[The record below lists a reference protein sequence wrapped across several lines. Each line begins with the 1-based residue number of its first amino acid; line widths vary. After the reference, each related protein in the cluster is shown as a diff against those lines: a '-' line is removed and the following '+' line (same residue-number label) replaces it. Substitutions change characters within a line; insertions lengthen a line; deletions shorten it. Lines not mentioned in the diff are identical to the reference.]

1 MFMMY
6 LQTNATVLS
15 MSTNIKFTR
24 NLIKGRI
31 AENIFS
37 QMYREV
43 GHFTVLQFGY
53 ENIVPELVQHGYRE
67 DIEGGI
73 VDTLKTA
80 PDFAVID
87 PLAGGEKVRLVEVKY
102 RRELVQAET
111 LTIARRM
118 QKSWGPSYL
127 FIATLD
133 DFYFGSIGEI
143 IAADGWIKPLDDARL
158 PKHETEPYL
167 EILRKFEAG
176 N

>member
-1 MFMMY
+1 
-6 LQTNATVLS
+6 
-15 MSTNIKFTR
+15 MSTNIEFTR

-37 QMYREV
+37 QMYRSS
-43 GHFTVLQFGY
+43 GHFTVLEFGY

-87 PLAGGEKVRLVEVKY
+87 PGAEGEKVRLVEVKY
-102 RRELVQAET
+102 RKSLDRAET
-111 LTIARRM
+111 LKIARHM
-118 QKSWGPSYL
+118 QKSWNPSYL
-127 FIATLD
+127 FIATPN
-133 DFYFGSIGEI
+133 DFYFGAIKDI
-143 IAADGWIKPLDDARL
+143 IASGGWVKPLDDPRF
-158 PKHETEPYL
+158 PKDVTEQYL
-167 EILRKFEAG
+167 KILRDFEPK

>member
-1 MFMMY
+1 M
-6 LQTNATVLS
+6 NPAIGVTVIT
-15 MSTNIKFTR
+15 MSTNIEFTR

-87 PLAGGEKVRLVEVKY
+87 PLADGEKVRLVEVKY
-102 RRELVQAET
+102 RRELDPAKT
-111 LTIARRM
+111 LIIAQRM
-118 QKSWGPSYL
+118 HKSWNPSYL
-127 FIATLD
+127 FIATQGG
-133 DFYFGSIGEI
+133 FYFSSIDEI
-143 IAADGWIKPLDDARL
+143 IEAEGWIKPLDDARL
-158 PKHETEPYL
+158 PKHETDPYL
-167 EILRKFEAG
+167 EILRKFEA
-176 N
+176 NN